1 MKLSLQSPTPSA
13 ANKHD
18 LTLTPGLN
26 TICVQSVGV
35 YTIQVDGCHQYDTNE
50 LPRSINIAENA
61 PITVNAI
68 KHRTGIRV
76 LSAVNV
82 DRFEL
87 HAESKD
93 WTETIELVKLPEK
106 DVSGK
111 FVYRHEFELKPEER
125 VTLVPRSG
133 EMLFAPER
141 KEIVGQHDCVETIF
155 TFEGVK
161 ALIVDGSIT
170 PAIGGANVRIIFPNN
185 PELTPIE
192 TTSTAEGR
200 FSFGPLDNHLVYN
213 IEASKESYVFSE
225 YDHSRQAFK
234 AHKLCE
240 IVATVKDEE
249 GNSLPGVLL
258 SLSGGESYRKN
269 LVTGSDGTIKFH
281 SLSPSQYYLRP
292 MMKEYKFE
300 PNSKMIDV
308 KDGETI
314 DVELNGKRVAFSVIG
329 SVRTLNG
336 EPFNAAVVETHAVEP
351 CAQHQEEATT
361 EPNGQYRIRGLQPG
375 CDYTLRIKQG
385 LNLNVE
391 RTIPIEKRVSIG
403 QADLKD
409 VDFVAITPIPFVD
422 VTARIVASSNE
433 HYKTLRIQLYRK
445 GSSESPIY
453 SQRVESPLNVKGR
466 INPGIMVFF
475 PRIPYDGKTYFVELT
490 SSLSDKTY
498 KYTIPAQSFI
508 SNRSSVFVEFEF
520 TPEVRSLEGE
530 LNQNSISALILIAI
544 IGVAFFKQELAFHFF
559 NFLWSRFL
567 VSVESALNNKSG
579 GSRSPKKDQ
588 RSDGGFDE
596 NEIEKLAQSINAT
609 KRKTVRKA

>member
-1 MKLSLQSPTPSA
+1 MKLTLQSATPSA

-18 LTLTPGLN
+18 LALTPGLN

-35 YTIQVDGCHQYDTNE
+35 YSIQVDGCHRYDANE
-50 LPRSINIAENA
+50 LPRTINIADNA

-82 DRFEL
+82 ERFEL
-87 HAESKD
+87 RAESKD
-93 WTETIELVKLPEK
+93 WAETILMVKLAEK
-106 DVSGK
+106 DASGK

-125 VTLVPRSG
+125 VTLVPSSND
-133 EMLFAPER
+133 MLFAPAR
-141 KEIVGQHDCVETIF
+141 KEIVGQHDCVDTIF

-170 PAIGGANVRIIFPNN
+170 PAISGANVKIIFPKN
-185 PELTPIE
+185 PELSPIE
-192 TTSTAEGR
+192 TISNAEGR
-200 FSFGPLDNHLVYN
+200 FSFGPLDNDLTYD

-225 YDHSRQAFK
+225 YDHSRQTFK

-269 LVTGSDGTIKFH
+269 LVTGIDGTIKFH

-336 EPFNAAVVETHAVEP
+336 EPFNAAIVETHAVEP

-361 EPNGQYRIRGLQPG
+361 ESNGQYRIRGLQPG

-391 RTIPIEKRVSIG
+391 RTIPIEKRVTIG
-403 QADLKD
+403 QADQKY
-409 VDFVAITPIPFVD
+409 VDFVAITPIPYVD

-475 PRIPYDGKTYFVELT
+475 PRIPYDGKAYFIELT

-508 SNRSSVFVEFEF
+508 SNRSSVFIEFEF
-520 TPEVRSLEGE
+520 TPEVRSIEGE

-544 IGVAFFKQELAFHFF
+544 IGVAFFKQELAFDFF

-567 VSVESALNNKSG
+567 VSIESVLNNKSA

-588 RSDGGFDE
+588 RADVAFDE

-609 KRKTVRKA
+609 KRKTLRKA